1 VNKWVFHFALPA
13 LLGILPLACR
23 RPAPP
28 VAPPASQPS
37 ASQPA
42 TAASAPGQAPAVGT
56 AKPPKPFFVAV
67 GDYLSTH
74 PRMPR
79 PRDSW
84 QSRLVAAVNE
94 LRNDPRA
101 QMAAG
106 DRALAVGMNQQ
117 AVTCFEQAV
126 SLAPNNA
133 DALQGL
139 AIALT
144 VARQNERALPIYQR
158 IIELDGSN
166 TTARFN
172 YAVTLMR
179 LDRLPEARKQYEDL
193 LARDGDYF
201 RARYNLAVIFQSQGK
216 LSQARD
222 AWAQAMKHADKMA
235 APDAAVGWSHYGQ
248 VLYELGEAS
257 ESADAYSEAAKLD
270 SDNPAAWLNYASAAR
285 VAGQFGHAMV
295 AARRAM
301 KLAPREPV
309 IWAKIG
315 DLMLDLHRQTGK
327 NEYLTEAIKAW
338 KISLALNPK
347 QPRLSE
353 YLTTY
358 EKAR

>member
-1 VNKWVFHFALPA
+1 M
-13 LLGILPLACR
+13 
-23 RPAPP
+23 
-28 VAPPASQPS
+28 APPASQPS
-37 ASQPA
+37 AGGLA
-42 TAASAPGQAPAVGT
+42 TAATAPGPASAGQIAT
-56 AKPPKPFFVAV
+56 QPKPFLVAATEF
-67 GDYLSTH
+67 LSTH
-74 PRMPR
+74 PRLPHQR
-79 PRDSW
+79 GDWRT
-84 QSRLVAAVNE
+84 RLVAAVNE
-94 LRNDPRA
+94 LQNDPRA

-106 DRALAVGMNQQ
+106 DRALAVGMTRQ
-117 AVTCFEQAV
+117 AVTCFERAV
-126 SLAPNNA
+126 SLAPTNL

-144 VARQNERALPIYQR
+144 VAKQSERAMSIYQR
-158 IIELDGSN
+158 LIDLDGSN

-222 AWAQAMKHADKMA
+222 AWAQAMKYADKMA
-235 APDAAVGWSHYGQ
+235 PADAAVGWSHYGQ
-248 VLYELGEAS
+248 ALYELGEAA

-270 SDNPAAWLNYASAAR
+270 SDNPVAWLNYASAAR

-309 IWAKIG
+309 IWGKIG

-327 NEYLTEAIKAW
+327 SEYLTEAIKAW
-338 KISLALNPK
+338 KISLTLNPK

-353 YLTTY
+353 FLTTY
-358 EKAR
+358 DKAR

>member
-1 VNKWVFHFALPA
+1 MGLS
-13 LLGILPLACR
+13 PLACR
-23 RPAPP
+23 KPAPP
-28 VAPPASQPS
+28 VAPPTSQPT

-42 TAASAPGQAPAVGT
+42 TAASATGPALAGRT
-56 AKPPKPFFVAV
+56 AKPCKPFIVAAREF
-67 GDYLSTH
+67 LAAHWRLTH
-74 PRMPR
+74 QRNDWR
-79 PRDSW
+79 A
-84 QSRLVAAVNE
+84 RLAAAVNE

-106 DRALAVGMNQQ
+106 DRALAVGMTRQ
-117 AVTCFEQAV
+117 AVACFGHAV
-126 SLAPNNA
+126 SLAPKNA

-144 VARQNERALPIYQR
+144 VAGERERSLAVYRR
-158 IIELDGSN
+158 IIDLDGDN
-166 TTARFN
+166 KTARFN
-172 YAVTLMR
+172 YAVALMQ
-179 LDRLPEARKQYEDL
+179 LDRLPEAQTQYEDL

-216 LSQARD
+216 LSQARA

-235 APDAAVGWSHYGQ
+235 PADAAVGWSHYGQ

-257 ESADAYSEAAKLD
+257 QSMDAYSEAAKLSAD
-270 SDNPAAWLNYASAAR
+270 SPAAWLNYASASR
-285 VAGQFGHAMV
+285 VAGQYGHAVV

-327 NEYLTEAIKAW
+327 SEYLTEAVKAW
-338 KISLALNPK
+338 KMSLTLNPK

-353 YLTTY
+353 YLATY
-358 EKAR
+358 EKAK